1 MAKLHLK
8 QLAQSSASTGQAP
21 KYNAG
26 TGLWEPGAVS
36 VQRPASTAPLLHW
49 KFDESA
55 SPWAN
60 SGSAGALNLTAPT
73 GSVAVARRGL
83 DWGYS
88 VWNNN
93 NGSGADGLHSGTGTT
108 SVGET
113 SGSWTLL
120 VMLTWLKYVTGVD
133 QYIVSKF
140 ANTGALSPPYTSIIL
155 AMSSGNYLNALVT
168 KGGTRTTAQASV
180 ADSVTMPGRL
190 ELLGMSYDISTG
202 AIVLCRNGDTIGT
215 ATISGGGATDWASH
229 GPWVVG
235 GSNLGGGVG
244 TPAIFHDVRLEPSI
258 ISPASQATMRWGA

>member
-1 MAKLHLK
+1 MAKLNLK
-8 QLAQSSASTGQAP
+8 QLAQSGATSNQAP
-21 KYNAG
+21 RYNDS
-26 TGLWEPGAVS
+26 TGLWTPAAVTP
-36 VQRPASTAPLLHW
+36 QRAAATAPLLHY

-60 SGSAGALNLTAPT
+60 SGSAGALNLTAPS
-73 GSVAVARRGL
+73 GSTAVARRGI

-88 VWNNN
+88 VWSNN

-120 VMLTWLKYVTGVD
+120 LWLTWLKYQIGVD

-140 ANTGALSPPYTSIIL
+140 ANTGPLAPPYTSIIL
-155 AMSSGNYLNALVT
+155 AMHSGNYLNALVT
-168 KGGTRTTAQASV
+168 KGGARTTVAASV

-190 ELLGMSYDISTG
+190 ELLGLSYDTSTG

-235 GSNLGGGVG
+235 GTNLAGSLGC
-244 TPAIFHDVRLEPSI
+244 PAIFHDLRLEPSI
-258 ISPASQATMRWGA
+258 ISPAAQATMRWGA